1 MVARAGVATGKSE
14 ICRHGTTVLHLQ
26 VFWALPTYHLVMA
39 EQRRLYFEMQA
50 EGDQYID
57 LAACLTTAN
66 RKQYHQVKKDGT
78 PICYSFTIS
87 SVGVNNVKTGKVAT
101 VANSWTTRNAVK
113 MAAIGWKKQL
123 SHAGV
128 RIRDLPT
135 YGKRPRFAYEPNGSK
150 EYTLASGKKVQGLDL
165 NLEPQNASAASLF
178 TSYTDTAGDTI
189 TFNNANTITTV
200 SVNDGTGTISEEIM
214 CLRKPGAGDFGV
226 IDEYLDARRNQDT
239 LDEDTPGPSDDNKM
253 TSLFSVAEEMSDD
266 IIAAVEDYADNRPYN
281 ITDAGDEH
289 LVGEFGTIATSGIS
303 TAALPQSI
311 SGEAPLG
318 LLHVTG
324 FDHSNQD
331 TFMIDV
337 HAVYEM

>member
-1 MVARAGVATGKSE
+1 
-14 ICRHGTTVLHLQ
+14 
-26 VFWALPTYHLVMA
+26 
-39 EQRRLYFEMQA
+39 MQA

-87 SVGVNNVKTGKVAT
+87 SVNGNNSKTGKVAT

-135 YGKRPRFAYEPNGSK
+135 YGKRPRFAYEPAGTT
-150 EYTLASGKKVQGLDL
+150 EYTLTSGKKVQGLDL
-165 NLEPQNASAASLF
+165 NLEPQNASGAPLF
-178 TSYTDTAGDTI
+178 SSYTDAAGDNI
-189 TFNNANTITTV
+189 LFKNANTITTV

-214 CLRKPGAGDFGV
+214 CLRKAGAANFGV
-226 IDEYLDARRNQDT
+226 IDEYIDARRNQDT
-239 LDEDTPGPSDDNKM
+239 LDEDTPGPSSDNKM

-266 IIAAVEDYADNRPYN
+266 IIAAVEDYADNRPYS
-281 ITDAGDEH
+281 TVDASDEV
-289 LVGEFGTIATSGIS
+289 LVGEFGLVANPGSFGS
-303 TAALPQSI
+303 TPDVFLNPQLPQSI

-318 LLHVTG
+318 LLHITG
-324 FDHSNQD
+324 LDHSNQD

>member
-1 MVARAGVATGKSE
+1 M
-14 ICRHGTTVLHLQ
+14 
-26 VFWALPTYHLVMA
+26 
-39 EQRRLYFEMQA
+39 
-50 EGDQYID
+50 
-57 LAACLTTAN
+57 
-66 RKQYHQVKKDGT
+66 KKDGT

-87 SVGVNNVKTGKVAT
+87 SVDVNNVKTGKVAT

-135 YGKRPRFAYEPNGSK
+135 YGKRPRFAYEPAGTT
-150 EYTLASGKKVQGLDL
+150 EYTLTSGKKVQGLENNFEPL
-165 NLEPQNASAASLF
+165 NAAQDPLF
-178 TSYTDTAGDTI
+178 SSYFDAAGDNI
-189 TFNNANTITTV
+189 LFKNANTITTV
-200 SVNDGTGTISEEIM
+200 SVNDGSGTITEEIM
-214 CLRKPGAGDFGV
+214 CLRKPGTGDFGV
-226 IDEYLDARRNQDT
+226 IDEYIDARRNTDT
-239 LDEDTPGPSDDNKM
+239 LDEDTPGPSSDNKM

-266 IIAAVEDYADNRPYN
+266 IIAAVEDYADNRPY
-281 ITDAGDEH
+281 TTVDAGDEH
-289 LVGEFGTIATSGIS
+289 LVGEFGIVATNHGGSGS
-303 TAALPQSI
+303 TPALPQSI

-324 FDHSNQD
+324 LDHSNDD